1 MLLGELCTHS
11 KNLAEFVTTIA
22 QRVEHNT
29 LKIDTSQQPTLRG
42 QSAVQLLHFRLGAIQ
57 QLRVL
62 VLDFRQASHNRRIK
76 HHPVPSG
83 QPMAM

>member
-62 VLDFRQASHNRRIK
+62 VLDF
-76 HHPVPSG
+76 
-83 QPMAM
+83 